1 MKDLEGIVTQSG
13 LSLTKAFKMARL
25 KDKYR
30 EAVYVA
36 VIATQQTGKLSF
48 HGFITYLYLW
58 NQQPKLPSA
67 EAVFVRPNAHRFR
80 T

>member
-1 MKDLEGIVTQSG
+1 ML
-13 LSLTKAFKMARL
+13 LSLPLNSKAH
-25 KDKYR
+25 
-30 EAVYVA
+30 
-36 VIATQQTGKLSF
+36 TQTGKLSF